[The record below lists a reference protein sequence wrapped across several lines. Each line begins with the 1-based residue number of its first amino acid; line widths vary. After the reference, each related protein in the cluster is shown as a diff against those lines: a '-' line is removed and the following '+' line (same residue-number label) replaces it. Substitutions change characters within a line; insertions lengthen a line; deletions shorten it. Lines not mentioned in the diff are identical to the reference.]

1 METAKRTATL
11 LVFTLLTLAPAG
23 SETTALPTAP
33 AKTSVAATPAIDSA
47 SCLAKIT
54 ASPSVMPLT
63 IDTIQYI
70 LESPSVAGKAAQEV
84 LGIKLSESP
93 DRPFK
98 ITVEQFTAP
107 RGGYGGGYGGGGYGG
122 GDMTPPTFSSSRTR
136 SSTSSTSRPQSTNT
150 YYGSSA
156 PSAATTNPEPPRNRR
171 YSSYSRYS
179 GDGTGLPGTG
189 AYGTKDEN
197 LAYAPFSYYSTSRP
211 GSTRGRYGSSTSGY
225 YSYSPPTAYSTTK
238 PNSSARWPAETEQ
251 TLFCK
256 LTVHILP
263 RRPGKTVA
271 EPFMYALIRNL
282 TDVLN
287 SAWSHNHEI
296 IEQNLSFAKSQLE
309 EARKQLEEAI
319 ARAQPKRP
327 TTVAALDPADAAVY
341 NQLEQIVDLSA
352 LEPTT
357 PLSEAFDIIK
367 NSVDPPLKIVVLW
380 RDLYDNA
387 EIEPTTE
394 INLDGL
400 PAVPLQRGID
410 SILKAVAGGF
420 GEKIGFVIQD
430 GVITIATVLSLP
442 TTLETRVYE
451 VPGALGSG
459 QTAPDLVQVIMRTI
473 EPESWFQNSEMGNGE
488 IAPYMGSKLV
498 ILQTPEIHRKIG
510 EFLKTVQADVAV
522 NIPPDVAPETLVQ
535 DSRDLQRQRRLLEM
549 EVARLQARRGAIEQ
563 AIARTT
569 TEVADKLSADSVTTE
584 LERIL
589 ATNEKQ
595 LAATEAR
602 YKAGTAP
609 LAEIEL
615 MKEKLARARI
625 ELAKRREELAKSA
638 GGSQLAAFNAELT
651 SISIDLTEKSAGLQ
665 LLNTHL
671 TQARSQLAA
680 ANTFDPRTA
689 DIRLAKEAF
698 EASRKRIAHLQGLLA
713 DLTLPNLTVIG
724 GP

>member
-1 METAKRTATL
+1 MEFAKRTAIL
-11 LVFTLLTLAPAG
+11 LVFALLTLAPAR
-23 SETTALPTAP
+23 SDTTAPPTAP
-33 AKTSVAATPAIDSA
+33 ATTSATATPRIDSA
-47 SCLAKIT
+47 SCLVKIT
-54 ASPSVMPLT
+54 ASPSVMPLN
-63 IDTIQYI
+63 IDTIQY
-70 LESPSVAGKAAQEV
+70 LLGSPSVAGKAAEEV
-84 LGIKLSESP
+84 LGIKLSETP

-122 GDMTPPTFSSSRTR
+122 GGYGGGDMTPPTSSSSRTR
-136 SSTSSTSRPQSTNT
+136 SSTSSKSRPQSTSA
-150 YYGSSA
+150 YYGSSAFSDPAAANPKHKSATSTTSRPHAA

-179 GDGTGLPGTG
+179 GDGTGLPSTG

-197 LAYAPFSYYSTSRP
+197 PAYAPFSYYSTSRP

-225 YSYSPPTAYSTTK
+225 YSYSRPTAYSTTK
-238 PNSSARWPAETEQ
+238 PNSSTRRPAETEQ

-256 LTVHILP
+256 LTVQILP

-327 TTVAALDPADAAVY
+327 TTVASLDPADAAVHK
-341 NQLEQIVDLSA
+341 QLEQIVDLSA

-367 NSVDPPLKIVVLW
+367 NSVDPPLTIVVLW

-410 SILKAVAGGF
+410 SLLKAVAGGF

-459 QTAPDLVQVIMRTI
+459 QTARQ
-473 EPESWFQNSEMGNGE
+473 QAGH
-488 IAPYMGSKLV
+488 
-498 ILQTPEIHRKIG
+498 TP
-510 EFLKTVQADVAV
+510 
-522 NIPPDVAPETLVQ
+522 
-535 DSRDLQRQRRLLEM
+535 DSRNPPEDRGIPENRSGRRRRQ
-549 EVARLQARRGAIEQ
+549 
-563 AIARTT
+563 
-569 TEVADKLSADSVTTE
+569 
-584 LERIL
+584 
-589 ATNEKQ
+589 
-595 LAATEAR
+595 
-602 YKAGTAP
+602 YPAGR
-609 LAEIEL
+609 
-615 MKEKLARARI
+615 RAR
-625 ELAKRREELAKSA
+625 
-638 GGSQLAAFNAELT
+638 
-651 SISIDLTEKSAGLQ
+651 
-665 LLNTHL
+665 
-671 TQARSQLAA
+671 
-680 ANTFDPRTA
+680 DPR
-689 DIRLAKEAF
+689 
-698 EASRKRIAHLQGLLA
+698 SG
-713 DLTLPNLTVIG
+713 
-724 GP
+724 